1 LIIFAKRK
9 EMPEGPEVRRMAEV
23 HEITDDG
30 RMTHW
35 VPGIQI

>member
-1 LIIFAKRK
+1 
-9 EMPEGPEVRRMAEV
+9 MPEGPEVRRMAEGLV
-23 HEITDDG
+23 HEVTDDG